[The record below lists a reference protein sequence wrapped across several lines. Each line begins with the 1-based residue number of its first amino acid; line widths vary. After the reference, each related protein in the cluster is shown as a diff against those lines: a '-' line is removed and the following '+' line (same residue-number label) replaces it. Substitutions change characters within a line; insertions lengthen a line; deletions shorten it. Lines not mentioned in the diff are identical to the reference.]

1 MNKEKITE
9 RLKFL
14 GFTSYEAKAYIAL
27 LENYPSTRYELSKNS
42 GVPRSAIYDVIRK
55 LEEMGAVNGTYS
67 EPIKYIPLPP
77 EELFQILQ
85 RQFDTR
91 IKEAR
96 ESLATFD
103 TNIEPGHLWNVVGY
117 QHMIHRA
124 QEMITRAVSSIYLS
138 VWQREFMLLTE
149 DLKLAVQRGIQ
160 VILFSFTPVELP
172 GATIYTYN
180 IDEQNLEKTW
190 DHKMI
195 LVVDQCELLMGD
207 ADNRY
212 SKKTAWTNNTAIVDI
227 ATNHIILDIT
237 LFGLRMNLDVS
248 DSVNSMQK
256 GGFENLGD
264 LLKHTIQIGH
274 PFA

>member
-1 MNKEKITE
+1 MNKERITE
-9 RLKFL
+9 RLKLL

-67 EPIKYIPLPP
+67 EPVKYIPLPP
-77 EELFQILQ
+77 EELFQLLQ
-85 RQFDTR
+85 RQFDSR

-96 ESLATFD
+96 ESLASFD
-103 TNIEPGHLWNVVGY
+103 TTIEPGHLWNVVGY

-124 QEMITRAVSSIYLS
+124 QEMITRAVNSIYLS
-138 VWQREFMLLTE
+138 VWQREFTLLTE
-149 DLKLAVQRGIQ
+149 DLKMAVQRGIQ
-160 VILFSFTPVELP
+160 VILFSFTPAELP

-180 IDEQNLEKTW
+180 IEESNLEKTW
-190 DHKMI
+190 DHKII
-195 LVVDQCELLMGD
+195 LVVDQNELLMGD
-207 ADNRY
+207 AENRY
-212 SKKTAWTNNTAIVDI
+212 SRKTAWTNNTAIVDI

-248 DSVNSMQK
+248 ESVNSMQK
-256 GGFENLGD
+256 NGFENLGD